1 MSYIVKKEEK
11 YLKVQIAG
19 EFDAILAK
27 NLQAEL
33 EQYKNDDDIK
43 KVIFDLN
50 ETTHIASSG
59 LRIIIF
65 AEERL
70 TAGCNVTILNAKD
83 IVLEVIKMSGIDAFV
98 NLVRK
103 D

>member
-1 MSYIVKKEEK
+1 MPYHIEKKEN
-11 YLKVQIAG
+11 YVTVQISG

-27 NLQAEL
+27 SAQKEL
-33 EQYKNDDDIK
+33 EQFKKDDK
-43 KVIFDLN
+43 LEEVIFDFA

-70 TAGCNVTILNAKD
+70 ATGCSVTIKNAQD

-98 NLVRK
+98 NLIE